1 VLRIVI
7 AEDHPILREAVREA
21 LDGPEMQVVGE
32 AGGGRELLA
41 MLPGKRADVVL
52 LDLQLPEGDG
62 FWALAK
68 IREQSPDTTVI
79 VLSGFDDAA
88 WIEQALD
95 DGASAYVLKSVDPRD
110 LPAIV
115 RQTVEGTVVASPP
128 LSRETPPAEQVGLSE
143 REQEILRFVA
153 DGLTNGAI
161 ARKLFVTEQT
171 IKFHLGSIY
180 RKLGASNRTEA
191 THWAVTH
198 GVVDRRMP

>member
-7 AEDHPILREAVREA
+7 AEDHPILREAVRLA

-32 AGGGRELLA
+32 VGGGRELLA
-41 MLPGKRADVVL
+41 MLRSRKADVVL

-62 FWALAK
+62 FWALSK
-68 IREQSPDTTVI
+68 IREQSPETTVI

-128 LSRETPPAEQVGLSE
+128 LSRTVQPAEQVGLSE
-143 REQEILRFVA
+143 REQEILRYVA

-198 GVVDRRMP
+198 GVVDRRIS

>member
-7 AEDHPILREAVREA
+7 AEDHLILREAVRAA
-21 LDGPEMQVVGE
+21 LDGPEMRVVGE
-32 AGGGRELLA
+32 AGSGRELLA
-41 MLPGKRADVVL
+41 ILQQKRADVVL

-62 FWALAK
+62 FWALSR
-68 IREQSPDTTVI
+68 IREEHPKLVVI
-79 VLSGFDDAA
+79 VLSGFEDAA
-88 WIEQALD
+88 WVEQALD

-110 LPAIV
+110 LPAVV

-128 LSRETPPAEQVGLSE
+128 LTRAVQPAEQVGLSE

-153 DGLTNGAI
+153 DGLTNAAI

-198 GVVDRRMP
+198 GLVDRRIS

>member
-1 VLRIVI
+1 
-7 AEDHPILREAVREA
+7 
-21 LDGPEMQVVGE
+21 M
-32 AGGGRELLA
+32 
-41 MLPGKRADVVL
+41 
-52 LDLQLPEGDG
+52 
-62 FWALAK
+62 
-68 IREQSPDTTVI
+68 I

-128 LSRETPPAEQVGLSE
+128 LSRETPPAEQVGLSD

-191 THWAVTH
+191 THWAVTN
-198 GVVDRRMP
+198 GVVDRRIS